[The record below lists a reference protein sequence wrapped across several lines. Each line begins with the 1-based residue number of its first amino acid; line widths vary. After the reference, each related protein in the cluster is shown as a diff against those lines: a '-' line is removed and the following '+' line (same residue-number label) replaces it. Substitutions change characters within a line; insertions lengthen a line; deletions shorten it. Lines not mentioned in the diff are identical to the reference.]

1 MLRKGVRA
9 RSDFLS
15 QPSTQSQVRDYFLM
29 PELYLME
36 LTKRPCF
43 IFYKLVE
50 SLIQEVDD
58 VLVQYRRELLACEE
72 RTFKQVC
79 ACARSF

>member
-1 MLRKGVRA
+1 M
-9 RSDFLS
+9 F
-15 QPSTQSQVRDYFLM
+15 QPSPHSQVRDYFLM

-50 SLIQEVDD
+50 SLIQQVDD

-79 ACARSF
+79 AHDHLEH